1 MEPPSS
7 MSHWKTQLIFA
18 IVGLLLAGLGTGG
31 WFYYHLR
38 LSDVPPFHANP
49 LLPVRTM
56 ARITIAP
63 QAPTKP
69 STGESPAST
78 SNAPEKPRVHLER
91 DPMEWFRHEVK
102 LSALAE
108 LSATFPDL
116 QTVLQGQEE
125 NGSSPQDRHIVF
137 QLLDAA
143 KTARADR
150 KPAILFAADLVASH
164 LGCDDPRARDGAN
177 SDCAQ
182 LKTDLSRYN
191 LTLKYD
197 QLGAGYYYSRDLL
210 WRIWADYPHT
220 VWGERAFVLLLDRG
234 WDTSFTCE
242 KGGDQTREV
251 IRQGES
257 FLRQHAGSP
266 YRAVVKLLVAEA
278 YASWWSL
285 SNESAGSD
293 MSDYVDAKQ
302 FQEGADDAR
311 LKAIAYF
318 EELLQLVPGTELS
331 KFADQVL
338 PPLRNHQILDNYR
351 FFCVYD

>member
-38 LSDVPPFHANP
+38 LSDVPPFRANP
-49 LLPVRTM
+49 LPPVRPM

-69 STGESPAST
+69 STGEPPAST
-78 SNAPEKPRVHLER
+78 SNAPEKPPVHLER

-116 QTVLQGQEE
+116 QTVLQEE

-143 KTARADR
+143 KTAPADR
-150 KPAILFAADLVASH
+150 NS
-164 LGCDDPRARDGAN
+164 

-257 FLRQHAGSP
+257 FLRQHPGSP

-302 FQEGADDAR
+302 FQEGAEDAR
-311 LKAIAYF
+311 LQAIAYF